1 LAWLVLGWE
10 KDYQRRLLRQA
21 VWRKGGNAVKV
32 QVESLLPDYSKITK
46 IKRIL
51 EIVLMGILLQ

>member
-1 LAWLVLGWE
+1 
-10 KDYQRRLLRQA
+10 
-21 VWRKGGNAVKV
+21 
-32 QVESLLPDYSKITK
+32 VESLLPDYSKITK